1 MADDFTR
8 FVGSIPQHY
17 DQGMG
22 PVMFA
27 GFADIVAQR
36 VAAFAPSRVLETAAG
51 TGIVTRRLRDRLP
64 ASAQLVATDL
74 NPPMLD
80 YARGKFS
87 AGEAVAFQA
96 EDATR
101 LSFADG
107 GFDAVVCQFGVMFFP
122 DKDAGYREA
131 HRVLTP
137 GGRFHFSVWDTFALN
152 PFSRLTMDALQE
164 TFGGDPPPFLK
175 MPFGYA
181 AIDPIKTSL
190 HGAGFKTMRVDVLRI
205 EAPVP
210 DPAGFAQ
217 GLVRGSPLVE
227 QLRSRGADLDSFV
240 EIVAQRVRRA
250 IAGSGTTPLQAI
262 FFEAEKS

>member
-22 PVMFA
+22 PVIFA
-27 GFADIVAQR
+27 GFADLMAQR
-36 VAAFAPSRVLETAAG
+36 VAASAPERVLETAAG
-51 TGIVTRRLRDRLP
+51 TGIVTRRLRERLP
-64 ASAQLVATDL
+64 ASTQIVATDL

-80 YARGKFS
+80 HARGKF
-87 AGEAVAFQA
+87 AHDDGVAFQP

-101 LSFADG
+101 LTFADG

-131 HRVLTP
+131 HRVLAP
-137 GGRFHFSVWDTFALN
+137 GGRFHFSVWDAFAFN
-152 PFSRLTMDALQE
+152 PFSRLSMDALQE

-175 MPFGYA
+175 VPFGYA
-181 AIDPIKTSL
+181 AIDPIKASL
-190 HGAGFKTMRVDVLRI
+190 HEAGFAAMRVDVLRI
-205 EAPVP
+205 DAPIA
-210 DPAGFAQ
+210 DPAGFAR

-227 QLRSRGADLDSFV
+227 QIRSRGADPDALVAAV
-240 EIVAQRVRRA
+240 ERKVRQGIEGR
-250 IAGSGTTPLQAI
+250 GTTPLQAI
-262 FFEAEKS
+262 FFEAKKS